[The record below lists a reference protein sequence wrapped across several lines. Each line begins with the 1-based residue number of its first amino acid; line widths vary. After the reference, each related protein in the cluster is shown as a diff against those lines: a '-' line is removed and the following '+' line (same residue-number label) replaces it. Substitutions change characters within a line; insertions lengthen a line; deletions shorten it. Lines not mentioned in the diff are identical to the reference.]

1 MPRHSASS
9 GLATPKPLTW
19 RTCDA
24 HWLRGHNGP
33 QMSPINKYDIY
44 IYMVTYHIYIYDIY
58 MIWYDMIYIYDI
70 YIWYIYIWYDMI
82 YIYMIYIY
90 IWYDIYI
97 YMIYIYDIT
106 YRGTT
111 TLITIKQFNQSCQWL
126 SSLLG
131 LGWSRINQPW
141 NSQVPATRVLHP
153 LGNSATDL
161 LFVFPSHLRLV
172 YPVWWMETTRSKL
185 LESSLVAS
193 PQTWYNLDFED
204 EENM

>member
-1 MPRHSASS
+1 
-9 GLATPKPLTW
+9 
-19 RTCDA
+19 
-24 HWLRGHNGP
+24 
-33 QMSPINKYDIY
+33 
-44 IYMVTYHIYIYDIY
+44 MVTYHIYIWYIYD
-58 MIWYDMIYIYDI
+58 MIWYI
-70 YIWYIYIWYDMI
+70 YIWYIYIYIWYIYIYMIWYDIYMI
-82 YIYMIYIY
+82 YIYMI
-90 IWYDIYI
+90 WYI